1 MVGIENYSCR
11 VFENF
16 SEVMESKYE
25 TAMLLLKE
33 LGLTRKD
40 IGKEPWMD
48 DELRVFFSPT
58 HYALYELTDGLYGE
72 CDLNRS
78 FGIYPNPF
86 DYINTEHFGED
97 LIDVRDKRCCRLL
110 PNGCVVTTSYGW

>member
-1 MVGIENYSCR
+1 MENYSCR

-16 SEVMESKYE
+16 SEFMESKYE

-40 IGKEPWMD
+40 VGKEPWMD
-48 DELRVFFSPT
+48 DELRIFFSPT
-58 HYALYELTDGLYGE
+58 DYAIYELTDGLYSE

-78 FGIYPNPF
+78 YSIFPNPF
-86 DYINTEHFGED
+86 DYINAERLGED
-97 LIDVRDKRCCRLL
+97 IIDVRDKHRCLLL
-110 PNGCVVTTSYGW
+110 PNGNVVTTRYGW

>member
-1 MVGIENYSCR
+1 MENYSCR

-16 SEVMESKYE
+16 SEFMESKYE
-25 TAMLLLKE
+25 TAILLLKE

-58 HYALYELTDGLYGE
+58 H
-72 CDLNRS
+72 
-78 FGIYPNPF
+78 
-86 DYINTEHFGED
+86 
-97 LIDVRDKRCCRLL
+97 
-110 PNGCVVTTSYGW
+110 

>member
-1 MVGIENYSCR
+1 MGNYSCR

-16 SEVMESKYE
+16 SEFMESKYE

-58 HYALYELTDGLYGE
+58 DYALYELTDGLYGE

-110 PNGCVVTTSYGW
+110 PNGNVVTTSYGW

>member
-1 MVGIENYSCR
+1 MENYSCI

-16 SEVMESKYE
+16 SEFMESKYE

-78 FGIYPNPF
+78 FGVYPNPF

-97 LIDVRDKRCCRLL
+97 LIDVRDNRVCRLL
-110 PNGCVVTTSYGW
+110 PNGNVVTTVYGW

>member
-1 MVGIENYSCR
+1 MDYVSTFYD
-11 VFENF
+11 NF
-16 SEVMESKYE
+16 DALLEGDHQ
-25 TAMLLLKE
+25 TATLLLKE

-110 PNGCVVTTSYGW
+110 PNGTVVTTSYGW